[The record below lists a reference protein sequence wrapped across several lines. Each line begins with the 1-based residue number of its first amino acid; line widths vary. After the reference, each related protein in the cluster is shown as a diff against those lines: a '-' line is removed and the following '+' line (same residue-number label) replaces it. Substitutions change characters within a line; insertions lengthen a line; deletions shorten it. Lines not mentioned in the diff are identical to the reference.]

1 MVKFLFLFLF
11 CFLISCERKE
21 PNFSEEMIKELALR
35 AETKDGR
42 DSLPPPPP
50 IIFSDVYLLTN
61 SGKIVLLNEIELFS
75 FYNKYYFKEFK
86 SFTDFLNAFL
96 NAFLNEGFTL
106 DEKILEDVK
115 YPTRFKLN
123 SKIKKEYLDFG
134 FDHFFKRYSKPLL
147 KDRIL
152 NKSNIREGE
161 YLSVAYLL
169 YMNGYDISSDCYLGV
184 DYIRK
189 RQVSSFKYFYN

>member
-1 MVKFLFLFLF
+1 MGKFLFLFLF
-11 CFLISCERKE
+11 YFLISCERKE
-21 PNFSEEMIKELALR
+21 SNFSGEMIKELALR
-35 AETKDGR
+35 GEIKDDS

-61 SGKIVLLNEIELFS
+61 SGEIVLLDETELFS
-75 FYNKYYFKEFK
+75 FYKKYYFKEFE

-96 NAFLNEGFTL
+96 NDGFIL
-106 DEKILEDVK
+106 DEKIFKHSK
-115 YPTRFKLN
+115 YPIRFKLN
-123 SKIKKEYLDFG
+123 SKIEKEYLDFG
-134 FDHFFKRYSKPLL
+134 FDEFFKKYSKSLL
-147 KDRIL
+147 KHLIL
-152 NKSNIREGE
+152 NKSNIKEGE
-161 YLSVAYLL
+161 YLSITYLL